1 MWIRIKQTDGPSFS
15 LPVPLVMLRSRLLW
29 SIVEKHGGEEAA
41 QYAPMARAM
50 MRELSAYVRTH
61 GHFTLVDVESADG
74 ETVKI
79 TV

>member
-1 MWIRIKQTDGPSFS
+1 MWIRIKQQDGPNFS
-15 LPVPLVMLRSRLLW
+15 LPVPLVMLKSPLLW
-29 SIVEKHGGEEAA
+29 SLVAKHGGEEAA

>member
-1 MWIRIKQTDGPSFS
+1 
-15 LPVPLVMLRSRLLW
+15 MLKSPLLW
-29 SIVEKHGGEEAA
+29 SIVAKHGGEEAA
-41 QYAPMARAM
+41 QYAPIARAM

-74 ETVKI
+74 EIVKI